1 MEDTNKNKVNSSEK
15 MMEQEQDFLI
25 KEMIRKDMIKNIEDR
40 FRNNDEETLKALKNL
55 IHDDKVKTD
64 TW

>member
-1 MEDTNKNKVNSSEK
+1 MEDTNNNKVNSSEK

-25 KEMIRKDMIKNIEDR
+25 KEMIRKDMIKNIEDK

-55 IHDDKVKTD
+55 IHEDKVKTD

>member
-55 IHDDKVKTD
+55 IHEDKVKTD

>member
-1 MEDTNKNKVNSSEK
+1 MKDINNNRDNTSEK

-25 KEMIRKDMIKNIEDR
+25 REMIRKDMIKNIEDR

-64 TW
+64 IW